1 MSGLN
6 RAILVKTGLTSQSV
20 YDLPAYLT
28 IITELLVFLVTY
40 TGAWLRFMLHLWF
53 SLAVIFLMGCSS
65 SQAMTLSENQHSD
78 PVALQLTYFSTF
90 SERAAI
96 EEALDYVLPWQIPD
110 KTPPNFGFNR
120 KSFWLKASVH
130 NDTRTSQRRLLTVD
144 YPLLDH
150 LEVFLVQKRRVL
162 KHAVMGDR
170 MPFHLREVNNRRFV
184 VPVDIPGDSEVQVY
198 FFLRTSSAVLL
209 PAFLW
214 QEQDF
219 YQHEVELSLG
229 FGLYFGF
236 LIIMLAYN
244 LFLYFSTRDLS
255 YLYYILYVGAFC
267 IFQASLTGLAYQYL
281 WPHSPGWNDISV
293 PFHVLLT
300 NVTALLFAIRF
311 LDLKKNTPLLYRF
324 MMVDLIVCSSLLL
337 ACFLVSYAS
346 IIAIAASFTI
356 INSLAMFVISAYLL
370 WRGVRH
376 ARFFLLGWTAFLLGC
391 LVLSLM
397 VLGILPLNFI
407 TEHGA
412 KIGSAMEVVLL
423 SFALADRINSE
434 RKAKF
439 AAEKQ
444 TYLEKEK
451 TASAEAATKAKDE
464 FLSTMSHEIR
474 TPMNGVIGML
484 QLMRD
489 TNLDNKQKELLQ
501 VMDSSA
507 QTLVA
512 IINDVL
518 DFSKIQSGKMP
529 VESISFDLKR
539 LLNDVAELYQ
549 MTLKLKDNVRFE
561 LMIDANVPV
570 WVCGDPTR
578 LRQIL
583 TNFINNA
590 VKFTEHG
597 KIILHV
603 SQQRNQTVF
612 RVTDTGVGLSQQA
625 QQGLFQQF
633 SQSGAEVSRKYGG
646 TGLGLSICKMLSELM
661 GGDVGVSSRAGQGST
676 FWCSLPLKPGVAEV
690 IVKPEEDNRGKGV
703 GELSVLVAEDNS
715 VNRMVAEK
723 MLAKL
728 GVKPDFAEHGQQAV
742 ESHQSHPYDLILMD
756 CQMPVLDGYQACE
769 TIRQWEHQ
777 HQLDPVVIIALTANA
792 SKEDKQRALQSGM
805 NLHLTKP
812 LLLESLEEALAQAL
826 DGRR

>member
-1 MSGLN
+1 MISG
-6 RAILVKTGLTSQSV
+6 S
-20 YDLPAYLT
+20 
-28 IITELLVFLVTY
+28 LVFLAHLPI
-40 TGAWLRFMLHLWF
+40 AWQRFMLHLWF
-53 SLAVIFLMGCSS
+53 SLAVILFLGCSS
-65 SQAMTLSENQHSD
+65 SQAMTLSENRHAD
-78 PVALQLTYFSTF
+78 PVALELTYLSTF

-96 EEALDYVLPWQIPD
+96 DEALEYALPWQVPD
-110 KTPPNFGFNR
+110 KTPPNFGFTR
-120 KSFWLKASVH
+120 KSFWLKAPIY
-130 NDTRTSQRRLLTVD
+130 NDTGVSQRRLLTVD

-150 LEVFLVQKRRVL
+150 LEIFLVQDKNII

-170 MPFHLREVNNRRFV
+170 MPFHVREVNNRRFV
-184 VPVDIPGDSEVQVY
+184 VPVDIPADGKVQVY
-198 FFLRTSSAVLL
+198 FFLRTSSAALL

-236 LIIMLAYN
+236 IIVMIAYN
-244 LFLYFSTRDLS
+244 LFLYFSIRDVS

-267 IFQASLTGLAYQYL
+267 IFQASLTGLSYQFL
-281 WPHSPGWNDISV
+281 WPESPNWNDLSV
-293 PFHVLLT
+293 PFTVLLT

-311 LDLKKNTPLLYRF
+311 LDLKRHTTLFYRF
-324 MMVDLIVCSSLLL
+324 VLVDLSVCSLLL
-337 ACFLVSYAS
+337 FACFWVSYAS
-346 IIAIAASFTI
+346 IIAIAATFTI
-356 INSLAMFVISAYLL
+356 VNSLAMFAGSAYLL
-370 WRGVRH
+370 KRGVRH
-376 ARFFLLGWTAFLLGC
+376 ARFFLLGWTTFLLGC
-391 LVLSLM
+391 LLLSLM
-397 VLGILPLNFI
+397 VLGILPINFI

-434 RKAKF
+434 RQAKF

-451 TASAEAATKAKDE
+451 TASAQAATKAKDE
-464 FLSTMSHEIR
+464 FLSIMSHEIR
-474 TPMNGVIGML
+474 TPMNGVVGML
-484 QLMRD
+484 QLLRD
-489 TNLDNKQKELLQ
+489 TNLDHKQKELLQ
-501 VMDSSA
+501 VMEGSA

-529 VESISFDLKR
+529 IEQVPFDLKQ
-539 LLNDVAELYQ
+539 LLNDVTELYQ
-549 MTLKLKDNVRFE
+549 MTLKLKEDVRFE
-561 LMIDANVPV
+561 LITDGNVPV
-570 WVCGDPTR
+570 WVSGDPTR

-603 SQQRNQTVF
+603 SQQRHQTVF
-612 RVTDTGVGLSQQA
+612 RVTDTGVGLSEQE

-661 GGDVGVSSRAGQGST
+661 NGDVGVSSRAGQGST
-676 FWCSLPLKPGVAEV
+676 FWCSLPLEATVAEAQL
-690 IVKPEEDNRGKGV
+690 KPAVNQSSGDV
-703 GELSVLVAEDNS
+703 GQLSVLVAEDNS
-715 VNRMVAEK
+715 VNRLVVEK

-728 GVKPDFAEHGQQAV
+728 GVKPDFAENGQQAV
-742 ESHQSHPYDLILMD
+742 EHYQNNQYDLILMD
-756 CQMPVLDGYQACE
+756 CQMPVMDGYQASE
-769 TIRQWEHQ
+769 MIREWEGKHR
-777 HQLDPVVIIALTANA
+777 LNPVVIAALTANA
-792 SKEDKQRALQSGM
+792 SKEDKKLALQSGM
-805 NLHLTKP
+805 NLHLSKP
-812 LLLESLEEALAQAL
+812 LLLESLEETLIQAL